1 MADSELTQSRA
12 DLSLSQIEL
21 IARIRWLIDLR
32 WGAFAGVTATILI
45 TRELFHPPLPWGCL
59 LATAFLIPLYN
70 LFFHFDWQRANRVG
84 REHLER
90 TSSVL
95 ANAQIACDLVILAA
109 LIHFSGGI
117 ENVFEFYFVFH
128 MVIASI
134 LLSRRA
140 AFGQATLALC
150 LFAFVAVGEY
160 VGFLPHYNS
169 PIGMRLSG
177 LHSNPMALLAVLW
190 TMATSLYVT
199 VYLATSISSRLRKRE
214 EEVGALTRELAR
226 HAEELEAACE
236 RLSELEHAKST
247 YARNVAHELRAPLA
261 AIDQLL
267 RSVADGLQGEISDQ
281 AKEAVVR
288 ARTRARAL
296 LSLVND
302 LLSLA
307 AARQARVL
315 GEWRS
320 VDVRDALA
328 SVVDGAMPSA
338 NARRITI
345 ETDIDDE
352 VPPIYADAKGITELL
367 DNLISNAVKY
377 SFDGGRVTVRLRRES
392 EGIVI
397 EVADSGIGIDEADQ
411 EKLFADFYRADN
423 ARKFTSEGTGL
434 GLAIVKSIVEA
445 HGGTI
450 VVRSRKN
457 EGSTFTVYLPVGAPA
472 KRSVGPE

>member
-1 MADSELTQSRA
+1 MSDSELTQA
-12 DLSLSQIEL
+12 PAELSLSQIEL

-45 TRELFHPPLPWGCL
+45 TRELFHPPLPWGYL
-59 LATAFLIPLYN
+59 LITAFLIPLYN

-95 ANAQIACDLVILAA
+95 ANAQIACDLVILTA

-140 AFGQATLALC
+140 AFGQATLALG
-150 LFAFVAVGEY
+150 LFSFVAVGEF
-160 VGFLPHYNS
+160 VGILPHYNS
-169 PIGMRLSG
+169 PIGVRLSG

-226 HAEELEAACE
+226 RAEELEAACD
-236 RLSELEHAKST
+236 RLTELEHAKST

-267 RSVADGLQGEISDQ
+267 RSVTDGLQGEVSDQ
-281 AKEAVVR
+281 AKQAVSR
-288 ARTRARAL
+288 ARTRTRAL
-296 LSLVND
+296 IALVND

-307 AARQARVL
+307 AARQARLL
-315 GEWRS
+315 GEWTT
-320 VDVRDALA
+320 VDVREVLA
-328 SVVDGAMPSA
+328 NVIDGAMPSA
-338 NARRITI
+338 NARQIAIKSR
-345 ETDIDDE
+345 IDDDI
-352 VPPIYADAKGITELL
+352 PPIHADAKGIIELL

-377 SFDGGRVTVRLRRES
+377 SFDGGQVTVRLRRET
-392 EGIVI
+392 EGILI
-397 EVADSGIGIDEADQ
+397 EVADSGIGIAEADQ
-411 EKLFADFYRADN
+411 EKLFTDFYRADN
-423 ARKFTSEGTGL
+423 AREFTSEGTGL
-434 GLAIVKSIVEA
+434 GLSIVKSIVEA

-457 EGSTFTVYLPVGAPA
+457 EGSTFSVFLPIGSAPKNSA
-472 KRSVGPE
+472 GSK